1 MIKFIHTQYNGDATS
16 NYDIEFPEGMTIKEF
31 VTQVRKEHPNEW
43 FGDFYLNGFNSIG
56 EYRNEYLKL
65 APEAENFI
73 LKRVWANG
81 GWGCMSYFFYTE
93 DKDNGN

>member
-31 VTQVRKEHPNEW
+31 IKQVREKHPDCW
-43 FGDFYLNGFNSIG
+43 FGSFYLNGFKSIG
-56 EYRNEYLKL
+56 EYRNEKIYLK
-65 APEAENFI
+65 PMYENLI
-73 LKRVWANG
+73 LTRVWANG

-93 DKDNGN
+93 DKE